1 MRVIL
6 KMLSDSQT
14 IFSLIMLAL
23 VIMLSYVVYLP
34 IKHIFSNETL
44 TSYDTIGVSITIILN
59 VILLIAV
66 SLITYLLLKNSYD
79 DAYYN
84 ITEEMRIEYNAKII
98 KVVTNFVDKL
108 YKPNDIII
116 VYVSNN
122 TYNIVKNY
130 IYNKQVLFKID
141 EDRKDLEIGL
151 HKKKDLITEPI
162 KFFENV

>member
-1 MRVIL
+1 
-6 KMLSDSQT
+6 
-14 IFSLIMLAL
+14 MLAL
-23 VIMLSYVVYLP
+23 VVMLSYVVYLP
-34 IKHIFSNETL
+34 IKYTILNETL
-44 TSYDTIGVSITIILN
+44 TTYDIIGVSITIILN
-59 VILLIAV
+59 VMLLIAV

-84 ITEEMRIEYNAKII
+84 ITEEMRIEYNAKAI
-98 KVVTNFVDKL
+98 KIVTNFVDKL
-108 YKPNDIII
+108 YKPNDTIIV

-130 IYNKQVLFKID
+130 IYNKYVIFKID